1 MAERDSIRNRPGEG
15 TRFLGIFLVLMLL
28 GLTGLP
34 GIRTNEETPAAAG
47 EAAGDLSVYPWVYLR
62 AGQPLQPGETPVEVI
77 AVGDLMPGRGVSEQ
91 GGSLALA
98 AGWLRDADLTL
109 GNLESSLGN
118 YDPPEN
124 PGDPSSPYLLA
135 APPQAAYD
143 LAWAGFDLLGVA
155 NNHTLDFGPTG
166 LKETISY
173 LQAAG
178 IAAAG
183 AGPDEEAAYRP
194 QIVDIAGL
202 RLAVLAI
209 NAVSTPQQGTDEPA
223 AQGWI
228 LAEWDP
234 ERAVQAVQQAKQAVD
249 VVLVSIHW
257 GYEYQPLADPAQER
271 IASALLAAGADVVL
285 GHHPHVVQELEV
297 REASGQ
303 LVAYSLGNFL
313 FDQERA
319 ETRDGLALRLFF
331 DSQGLRAAQAL
342 PVAAGL
348 RPRLQDPER
357 AARLYSR
364 FAAAPAGRAA
374 FTCGEESCQP
384 AAAVKQTG
392 GSIFEVGEI
401 DLTGDG
407 RAELVR
413 REAEQVIVFDDGQE
427 VWRSPAEWRVLDL
440 ALGDPNDDGR
450 GELLLS
456 LRKADD
462 EGGERSHPFIIGF
475 RGGIY
480 RILWGG
486 SAVEYPIVEVE
497 LGDLDGDGVQELVVI
512 EEMPAGAKALSV
524 WRWHGWGFSRRW
536 RSELGE
542 YRNLQFIPAQGDQPA
557 RLQAERTP

>member
-1 MAERDSIRNRPGEG
+1 M
-15 TRFLGIFLVLMLL
+15 
-28 GLTGLP
+28 
-34 GIRTNEETPAAAG
+34 
-47 EAAGDLSVYPWVYLR
+47 
-62 AGQPLQPGETPVEVI
+62 
-77 AVGDLMPGRGVSEQ
+77 
-91 GGSLALA
+91 
-98 AGWLRDADLTL
+98 
-109 GNLESSLGN
+109 
-118 YDPPEN
+118 
-124 PGDPSSPYLLA
+124 
-135 APPQAAYD
+135 
-143 LAWAGFDLLGVA
+143 
-155 NNHTLDFGPTG
+155 
-166 LKETISY
+166 
-173 LQAAG
+173 
-178 IAAAG
+178 
-183 AGPDEEAAYRP
+183 
-194 QIVDIAGL
+194 
-202 RLAVLAI
+202 
-209 NAVSTPQQGTDEPA
+209 
-223 AQGWI
+223 
-228 LAEWDP
+228 
-234 ERAVQAVQQAKQAVD
+234 
-249 VVLVSIHW
+249 
-257 GYEYQPLADPAQER
+257 
-271 IASALLAAGADVVL
+271 
-285 GHHPHVVQELEV
+285 
-297 REASGQ
+297 
-303 LVAYSLGNFL
+303 
-313 FDQERA
+313 
-319 ETRDGLALRLFF
+319 
-331 DSQGLRAAQAL
+331 
-342 PVAAGL
+342 
-348 RPRLQDPER
+348 
-357 AARLYSR
+357 
-364 FAAAPAGRAA
+364 
-374 FTCGEESCQP
+374 
-384 AAAVKQTG
+384 KQTG